1 MINCYLRLSATEKY
15 RLYQIQDY
23 LINYSLRLS
32 DMEIGD
38 MENFWKFIHLKAYAP
53 PGVIVLYDI
62 IKANHTVFYTKYLIS

>member
-1 MINCYLRLSATEKY
+1 
-15 RLYQIQDY
+15 
-23 LINYSLRLS
+23 
-32 DMEIGD
+32 MEIGD